1 MCKELKYPWLV
12 AIMRRNPDGFHGCG
26 GTIIASR
33 FVITAAHCTYEVK
46 VLVHN
51 GPRIVITEFR
61 GRDMAVRIGEY
72 NVAVY
77 GETGL
82 EKNINVLQIH
92 RHDEWRQSLNQP
104 FNRGG
109 YDFAILELE
118 TDINLKVFPPA
129 CLAKETDGT
138 TFDGK
143 KVTVVGW
150 GLMSEFPKPPDKK
163 AKTPNELNIT
173 IEENCYFGGFTRAP
187 NYFHMCAGRWS
198 YLDGPEPDKYWYY
211 RSTCTVS

>member
-1 MCKELKYPWLV
+1 
-12 AIMRRNPDGFHGCG
+12 MRRNPDGFHGCG

-33 FVITAAHCTYEVK
+33 FVITAAHCTYEVEVK
-46 VLVHN
+46 EDK
-51 GPRIVITEFR
+51 GPRIVVTEFR

-92 RHDEWRQSLNQP
+92 RHDEWRQSLNVP
-104 FNRGG
+104 YNNEG

-118 TDINLKVFPPA
+118 THINLQVFPPA

-150 GLMSEFPKPPDKK
+150 GYISRFPKYGPHIRANAPY
-163 AKTPNELNIT
+163 ELNIT
-173 IEENCYFGGFTRAP
+173 IEENCLSGFTRAP
-187 NYFHMCAGRWS
+187 NYYHMCAGRYA
-198 YLDGPEPDKYWYY
+198 YLDGPEPDKYRYLK
-211 RSTCTVS
+211 SPCTVS